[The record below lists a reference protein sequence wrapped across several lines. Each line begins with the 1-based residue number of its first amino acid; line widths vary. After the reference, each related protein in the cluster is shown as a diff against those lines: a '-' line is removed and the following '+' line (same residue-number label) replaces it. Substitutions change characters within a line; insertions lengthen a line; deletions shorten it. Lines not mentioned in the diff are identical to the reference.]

1 MSFQENPEN
10 VKTNLRGG
18 AAAPSRATIFLFLSS
33 FTLGPVKRL
42 RNKNYGEASG
52 RAGEAG
58 DRAGLINYLA
68 GFKKRMLMLM
78 FLQLL
83 AILFFV
89 LS

>member
-1 MSFQENPEN
+1 MSFQESREN
-10 VKTNLRGG
+10 EKKKLRGG
-18 AAAPSRATIFLFLSS
+18 AAAPSRATIVFLSS